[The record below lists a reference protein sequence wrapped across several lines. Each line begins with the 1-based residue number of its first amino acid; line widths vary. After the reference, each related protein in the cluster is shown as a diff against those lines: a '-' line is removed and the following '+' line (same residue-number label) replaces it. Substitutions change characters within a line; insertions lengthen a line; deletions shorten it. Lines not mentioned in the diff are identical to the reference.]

1 MKFLLLFVAVLAG
14 AYFMPAQIEATPTA
28 CDAVNARVRTMVEA
42 ELAKLP
48 ANSAATAKAQGA
60 TAAFKAQMPG
70 GPAITALI
78 QARLPAIPPQAGCAA
93 AYWATLYWSDIRQW
107 IPAVLAAR
115 S

>member
-1 MKFLLLFVAVLAG
+1 MLLLLIIAVLAG
-14 AYFMPAQIEATPTA
+14 AYFLPAQIEGTPTA

-60 TAAFKAQMPG
+60 ATAAKAQMPG

-78 QARLPAIPPQAGCAA
+78 QARLPAVPPQAGCAA
-93 AYWATLYWSDIRQW
+93 AYWATQYWSDIRTW
-107 IPAVLAAR
+107 IPALPAGR
-115 S
+115 P